1 MKEFLEKIFVAM
13 NAAGISYVVL
23 RNYESLPDII
33 IGEDIDLL
41 VSRKDAARLNSI
53 LREKGFL
60 IVPDILPHNFALFFD
75 KKHGKLIKFDIVD
88 RLAFGEKMIL
98 PFPACYEQQV
108 LSRKLIHEGF
118 CIPSVED
125 EIILLLLHCIGD
137 KGFFKSAYKK
147 RLQKLVSGELD
158 TGYLSK
164 CLSEIFGQ
172 TTSKNVVPWIN
183 KGEFENLVKLNRRV
197 ETYLLG
203 RLSLESLL
211 LALKILNQR
220 VVLKL
225 LGRRGLS
232 IALLGP
238 DGSGKSTLAEKI
250 RDTQI
255 FKTVSVYM
263 GREQFVIPT
272 RRILKCILGALKKDK
287 RKKNGKKCSGGQHE
301 TLIPVKGACR
311 DMVDVVRFVHDLMD
325 LYVRYFLYNYLN
337 RRKGFLVIND
347 RYIYD
352 MLLGGEKIRR
362 LKLFG
367 WVILRLFPAPDFV
380 FLLDTPA
387 KTMYARKGEH
397 SVEYLDAMKTHYATL
412 STMVQNCYVIPTN
425 RKADKSANE
434 IIAHIWKEYYSNCA
448 IH

>member
-23 RNYESLPDII
+23 RNYESLPDTI

-60 IVPDILPHNFALFFD
+60 IVPDIFPHNFALFFD
-75 KKHGKLIKFDIVD
+75 KNHGKLIKFDIVD
-88 RLAFGEKMIL
+88 RLAFGKKIIL
-98 PFPACYEQQV
+98 PFPARYEQQV
-108 LSRKLIHEGF
+108 LSRKLIHEEF
-118 CIPSVED
+118 RIPSVED
-125 EIILLLLHCIGD
+125 EIILLILHCIGD
-137 KGFFKSAYKK
+137 KGFFKSTYKE
-147 RLQKLVSGELD
+147 RLQELVSGELD

-164 CLSEIFGQ
+164 CLAELFGQ
-172 TTSKNVVPWIN
+172 TTSKNVVLWIM

-203 RLSLESLL
+203 RLSLEGLL

-225 LGRRGLS
+225 FGRRGLS

-238 DGSGKSTLAEKI
+238 DGSGKSTLAQKI
-250 RDTQI
+250 RDRKI

-263 GREQFVIPT
+263 GRDQFIIPT
-272 RRILKCILGALKKDK
+272 RRIFKHILGALKKDK
-287 RKKNGKKCSGGQHE
+287 RENGKMSTASQHE

-311 DMVDVVRFVHDLMD
+311 DIVDVVRFFHDLID
-325 LYVRYFLYNYLN
+325 FYVRYFLYNFLN
-337 RRKGFLVIND
+337 CRKGFLVVND
-347 RYIYD
+347 RYVYD
-352 MLLGGEKIRR
+352 MLLGGEKIQK
-362 LKLFG
+362 LKLFW
-367 WVILRLFPAPDFV
+367 WVIISLFPTPDFV
-380 FLLDTPA
+380 FLLDVPA
-387 KTMYARKGEH
+387 KKMYARKGEH
-397 SVEYLDAMKTHYATL
+397 TIESLDAMKTHYATL
-412 STMVQNCYVIPTN
+412 STMVKNCYVIPTN